1 MGGIRIT
8 KKICLICSLEFDSQG
23 GAKYCIECR
32 YIKQCLHCKQNF
44 NPGRNSRNRRHCN
57 ICKDLN
63 IWKMGKF
70 PDRGMKISKSKK
82 EFFQTDLGKE
92 IADRVGKINSVK
104 MKEYNSN
111 PDTLDS
117 RLIRNKKISNILKFK
132 IANGIFTPK
141 ITNTRTHWNAKI
153 ILDSGIVRKFRSSWE
168 AVFWNC
174 NQYLE
179 FETLRIPWIDEFNES
194 HSYIADF
201 YDRNNNIIYEIKP
214 HATWSAQQTKM
225 QQIIRHCLANSIK
238 FIWIN
243 EDNILNYIKEE
254 EFSGEN
260 YKQYQKVIN
269 GIKKNK
275 NIID

>member
-8 KKICLICSLEFDSQG
+8 KKICLKCDNEFDSQG
-23 GAKYCIECR
+23 GAKYCIDCR

-44 NPGRNSRNRRHCN
+44 NPGCSSRNRKHCD
-57 ICKDLN
+57 ICQDDRVWARGL
-63 IWKMGKF
+63 F
-70 PDRGMKISKSKK
+70 PERGIKVSNSKK
-82 EFFQTDLGKE
+82 SFFQTDYGKKV
-92 IADRVGKINSVK
+92 ASNVGRINSVK

-111 PDTLDS
+111 PNTLDS
-117 RLIRNKKISNILKFK
+117 RLIRNKKLSDTMKSK
-132 IANGIFTPK
+132 IANGTFTPK

-174 NQYLE
+174 NRYLE
-179 FETLRIPWIDEFNES
+179 FETLRIPWVDEFNES

-201 YDRNNNIIYEIKP
+201 HDKDNNIIYEIKP
-214 HATWSAQQTKM
+214 RSTWPAQQTKM
-225 QQIIRHCLANSIK
+225 QQIIKYCLDNNIK

-243 EDNILNYIKEE
+243 EDNILNYINET
-254 EFSGEN
+254 EFTGEN